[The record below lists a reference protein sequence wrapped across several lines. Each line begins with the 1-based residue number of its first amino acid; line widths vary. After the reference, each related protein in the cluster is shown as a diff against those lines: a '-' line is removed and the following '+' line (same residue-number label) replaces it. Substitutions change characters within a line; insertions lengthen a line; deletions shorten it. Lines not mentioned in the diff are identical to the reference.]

1 MKGSTEI
8 GTRRSGEISR
18 DTTLCISLAGRPTNI
33 GTRFHNYL
41 YRELGIDFVY
51 KAFTTTDIVGA
62 ISGVRA
68 LGIRGCSVSMPFK
81 QDVIGLVDEL
91 EPSAASIGAVNTIV
105 NTAGRLVGSNTDQ
118 IAVAAL
124 LNEHRIP
131 PTSTVAIAGSGGMAA
146 AVASALVEHG
156 VNDALVV
163 ARNERTGR
171 DLAARFGFEWAP
183 ELTGAGADVLVNA
196 TPIGMAGDS
205 PGIADRA
212 GPGDAASTAFPFPVD
227 AIDGAATV
235 FDVVAF
241 PSDTPMIRRASAR
254 SIPVITGAE
263 VIARQAAEQFERYTG
278 VRPGPDLV
286 ARASEWSRS

>member
-1 MKGSTEI
+1 M
-8 GTRRSGEISR
+8 
-18 DTTLCISLAGRPTNI
+18 
-33 GTRFHNYL
+33 
-41 YRELGIDFVY
+41 
-51 KAFTTTDIVGA
+51 GA
-62 ISGVRA
+62 IAGVRA

-81 QDVIGLVDEL
+81 QDVIDLIDEL

-124 LNEHRIP
+124 LSEHRIP

-156 VNDALVV
+156 VSDALVV

-183 ELTGAGADVLVNA
+183 EGTGDADVLVNA
-196 TPIGMAGDS
+196 TPVGMATDH
-205 PGIADRA
+205 PGIADPA
-212 GPGDAASTAFPFPVD
+212 DPGEVPSTSFPFPVD
-227 AIDGAATV
+227 AIDRAAVV

-241 PSDTPMIRRASAR
+241 PSDTPMIRRAQAQ

-278 VRPGPDLV
+278 VRPAPVLV
-286 ARASEWSRS
+286 TRASEWSRS